1 MRRNEKCHLEDPAM
15 GGAGIAAGAFM
26 RQVLNIFDGGGPK
39 MFPQGKKF
47 GILMFVLL
55 TGRKLLVGI
64 GNAWLSLLEI
74 RY

>member
-26 RQVLNIFDGGGPK
+26 RQVLNIFDGGGLK

-47 GILMFVLL
+47 EIFFYGPEGHREAAPVIWNSEL
-55 TGRKLLVGI
+55 
-64 GNAWLSLLEI
+64 WLLEI
-74 RY
+74 RK